1 MTTAAAS
8 KLITYH
14 PSRVAM
20 VRTVLA
26 LALSAGISL
35 LGASCASNQPEP
47 PKPRVSSMPQNLP
60 QSWEGQSRMGGMPTS
75 Y

>member
-1 MTTAAAS
+1 MIA
-8 KLITYH
+8 
-14 PSRVAM
+14 PSRPTHFFPPRVAM
-20 VRTVLA
+20 VRIVLA

-35 LGASCASNQPEP
+35 LGASCASNQPQP

>member
-1 MTTAAAS
+1 
-8 KLITYH
+8 
-14 PSRVAM
+14 M
-20 VRTVLA
+20 VRIVLA

-35 LGASCASNQPEP
+35 LGASCASNQPQP